1 MKKITTLVMSMTAVF
16 ALTACGKGSKVS
28 EEQFKEKANAVE
40 AHQYSSATVKYSYSS
55 VTKTEGED
63 DKKDEGNGTIE
74 FTFSDGK
81 WSTTSSD
88 KYASEV
94 KYYVGANVKDLLAAQ
109 DLSAALSGDAEG
121 VESKM
126 TYYTNPLGIEYST
139 KGSYE
144 SDSFKMSIDEK
155 GYYAFDKY
163 GFLTKVESSGTNSEE
178 MNVSALGVT
187 VASKATVTSKE
198 NITISYK

>member
-1 MKKITTLVMSMTAVF
+1 MKKFTTLVMSMTAVF

-40 AHQYSSATVKYSYSS
+40 EHQYSSATVKYSYS
-55 VTKTEGED
+55 VLTKTEGEE
-63 DKKDEGNGTIE
+63 DKKDEGKGTIE

-94 KYYVGANVKDLLAAQ
+94 KYYVGANVKELLAAK
-109 DLSAALSGDAEG
+109 DLGEALSGDAEG

-126 TYYTNPLGIEYST
+126 TYYANPLGVEYSA
-139 KGSYE
+139 KGSFE
-144 SDSFKMSIDEK
+144 SEGLKMSIDEK
-155 GYYAFDKY
+155 GYYGFDKY
-163 GFLTKVESSGTNSEE
+163 GFVTKVESSGTNSEE
-178 MNVSALGVT
+178 MNISALGVT
-187 VASKATVTSKE
+187 VASKVSVTSKE